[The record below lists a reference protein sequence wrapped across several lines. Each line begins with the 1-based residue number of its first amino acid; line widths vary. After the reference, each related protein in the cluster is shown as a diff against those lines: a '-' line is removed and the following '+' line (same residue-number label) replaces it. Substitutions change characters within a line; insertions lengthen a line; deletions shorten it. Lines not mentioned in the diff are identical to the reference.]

1 MDADNGALSLDSA
14 VELLR
19 TPTEEQAQPEEQA
32 QQPNEPAEEENEIPA
47 DAEAEPT
54 DGDEQQPLEETDE
67 GTEEPASPAVEP
79 PAFWTKADKEV
90 FATLPPEA
98 QQAIARNHKAGEAH
112 VNRIQQEIA
121 AERKAL
127 AETQAAIEQ
136 ERAQYQQ
143 ALLANFP
150 QPPDPSLIDTN
161 PVEYLKQDAA
171 YKQAIQDYQ
180 IAQMRQQEQL
190 AQQQAQEQAERQ
202 QFEQE
207 QKQELVKLLP
217 EIADPVEGPKL
228 AQAIYA
234 YGQELGYDTET
245 LSEALA
251 RDLVTLDK
259 ARRWDAAQA
268 AAKAAKAKPLP
279 KVAAPGVSR
288 SRAEQQ
294 ADARKSALARLE
306 RTGSIEDAVAAL
318 RN

>member
-19 TPTEEQAQPEEQA
+19 TPEEQAQPEEQA
-32 QQPNEPAEEENEIPA
+32 EQPNEPAEETEIPA
-47 DAEAEPT
+47 EAEAEPE
-54 DGDEQQPLEETDE
+54 GEEQQPLEADE
-67 GTEEPASPAVEP
+67 ATEEPASPAVEP
-79 PAFWTKADKEV
+79 PPFWTQADKEV
-90 FATLPPEA
+90 FATLAPEV

-121 AERKAL
+121 AERKAF
-127 AETQAAIEQ
+127 AEAQAAIEQ
-136 ERAQYQQ
+136 ERAQYQE
-143 ALLANFP
+143 ALLSNFP
-150 QPPDPSLIDTN
+150 QPPNPALIDSD
-161 PVEYLKQDAA
+161 PVEYLRQDAM
-171 YKQAIQDYQ
+171 YKQAVQQWQ
-180 IAQMRQQEQL
+180 IVEHQKQQE
-190 AQQQAQEQAERQ
+190 AEKQQAKEQAERQ

-245 LSEALA
+245 LGEALA

-279 KVAAPGVSR
+279 KVSAPGVARTR
-288 SRAEQQ
+288 SEQQ
-294 ADARKSALARLE
+294 ADARKSVLARLE

-318 RN
+318 RT

>member
-32 QQPNEPAEEENEIPA
+32 TPEPAEETEIPA
-47 DAEAEPT
+47 EAEAEPE
-54 DGDEQQPLEETDE
+54 GEEQQPLEADE
-67 GTEEPASPAVEP
+67 ATEEPASPAVEP

-121 AERKAL
+121 AERKAV
-127 AETQAAIEQ
+127 AEAQAAIEQ

-234 YGQELGYDTET
+234 YGQEIGYDTDI
-245 LSEALA
+245 LGEAMA

-294 ADARKSALARLE
+294 ADAHKSALARLE

-318 RN
+318 QS

>member
-19 TPTEEQAQPEEQA
+19 TPEEQAQPEAQA
-32 QQPNEPAEEENEIPA
+32 EPEPAEEENEIPA
-47 DAEAEPT
+47 EAEAEPE
-54 DGDEQQPLEETDE
+54 GEEQQPLEADE
-67 GTEEPASPAVEP
+67 ATEEPASPAVEP
-79 PAFWTKADKEV
+79 PPFWTQAGKEV
-90 FATLPPEA
+90 FATLPPEV
-98 QQAIARNHKAGEAH
+98 QQEIARNHKAGEAH

-121 AERKAL
+121 AERKAY
-127 AETQAAIEQ
+127 AEQQAALEQ
-136 ERAQYQQ
+136 ERAQYQE
-143 ALLANFP
+143 ALLSNFP
-150 QPPDPSLIDTN
+150 QPPNPALIDSD
-161 PVEYLKQDAA
+161 PVEYLRQDAM
-171 YKQAIQDYQ
+171 YKQAVQQWQ
-180 IAQMRQQEQL
+180 IAEHQRQQETEK
-190 AQQQAQEQAERQ
+190 QQAKEQAERQ

-234 YGQELGYDTET
+234 YGQELGYDTEI
-245 LSEALA
+245 LGEAMA

-268 AAKAAKAKPLP
+268 AAKAAKTTPLP

-288 SRAEQQ
+288 SRSERDAE
-294 ADARKSALARLE
+294 ARKATLARLE

-318 RN
+318 RT